1 MHAKLYLALAFT
13 CLLGTV
19 YFGWAVMRKQSMND
33 NEVAE
38 YRLRKFAGRIERL
51 ARKQH
56 PRTAEELRELIAR
69 ELRGTHTPIILAG
82 LREDAQPFR
91 MVHVQ
96 NGVALIGSYPIE
108 FDGQRVTLRLAT
120 MIEGP
125 APYRSTRQL
134 AA

>member
-1 MHAKLYLALAFT
+1 MQAKLYLTIAFT
-13 CLLGTV
+13 LLAGAL
-19 YFGWAVMRKQSMND
+19 YFGWAILHRPSLSE

-38 YRLRKFAGRIERL
+38 HRLRKFAGRIERL

-56 PRTAEELRELIAR
+56 PRSAEDLRELIAR
-69 ELRGTHTPIILAG
+69 ELRGTNTPIILAG
-82 LREDAQPFR
+82 LRDDTQPFR

-108 FDGQRVTLRLAT
+108 FDGQHITLRLAT

-125 APYRSTRQL
+125 APYRSARRL

>member
-1 MHAKLYLALAFT
+1 MQAKFYLALAFT
-13 CLLGTV
+13 FLAGAIYL
-19 YFGWAVMRKQSMND
+19 GWAALHRQSMSE

-38 YRLRKFAGRIERL
+38 YRMRKFAGRIERL

-56 PRTAEELRELIAR
+56 PRNAEELRELIAK
-69 ELRGTHTPIILAG
+69 ELRGANAPIILAG
-82 LREDAQPFR
+82 LRGDTQPFR

-108 FDGQRVTLRLAT
+108 FHGQHITLRLAT

-125 APYRSTRQL
+125 APYRAARRL